1 MSNPVTIENDAIR
14 MQVWPQFGGK
24 VTSVVD
30 KADGFDLLFSYPA
43 ELPQTSTY
51 DIPYARGWY
60 AGWDECMPAIAESK
74 YIGHPYD
81 GTIVPDHGE
90 LWGIP
95 VTTAVPTK
103 DGITTVWHG
112 LRFAYRLTRKLYLDG
127 STVVAD
133 YTLANLA
140 PFEFKFV
147 WAMHAL
153 MSVASPVELDLGD
166 RPLFKWSHDAQGTEF
181 QQPFDWPRTFE
192 GEDLSKPCE
201 LPPRRGWKVF
211 SADRIES
218 PLVVRY
224 PTRSRTV
231 RIEYSSEDG
240 LASYWGIWINTG
252 GWVAQRHFAVE
263 PTTGRFDQLDR
274 AVKDGSC
281 GTVGPL
287 SRRNWSVRWNLA

>member
-1 MSNPVTIENDAIR
+1 

-24 VTSVVD
+24 VTSIVD
-30 KADGFDLLFSYPA
+30 KADGHDLLFSYPA
-43 ELPQTSTY
+43 ELPQTSCY
-51 DIPYARGWY
+51 DIPYTRGWY
-60 AGWDECMPAIAESK
+60 AGWDECMPAIAQSK
-74 YIGHPYD
+74 YPGHPYD
-81 GTIVPDHGE
+81 GITVPDHGE

-112 LRFAYRLTRKLYLDG
+112 IRFAYRLTRKLYLDG
-127 STVVAD
+127 PNVIAD

-153 MSVASPVELDLGD
+153 MSMAVPVELDLGD
-166 RPLFKWSHDAQGTEF
+166 RPLFRLSHDAGGADL

-192 GEDLSKPCE
+192 GEDLSKPDA

-218 PLVVRY
+218 PMVVRY
-224 PTRSRTV
+224 PKRSRTLRV
-231 RIEYSSEDG
+231 EYASDDG
-240 LASYWGIWINTG
+240 LPAYWGIWINTG
-252 GWVAQRHFAVE
+252 GWVSHRHFAVE
-263 PTTGRFDQLDR
+263 PTFGRFDQIDR
-274 AVKDGSC
+274 AVKDNSA
-281 GTVGPL
+281 GTIAPL
-287 SRRNWSVRWNLA
+287 GRRNWSVHLNLA